1 MSCVGKS
8 IRIQFT
14 LTFKEKHL
22 FCSIFNYICSLI
34 KQSIEN
40 KFLIFDFFKKMKK
53 TQFHTE
59 TVSFSKNQ
67 LPQ

>member
-40 KFLIFDFFKKMKK
+40 KFLIFDFFKKKDEK
-53 TQFHTE
+53 NPIPSIQRQFH
-59 TVSFSKNQ
+59 FQ
-67 LPQ
+67 